1 MTIGDVIDQ
10 CNRIWPNQY
19 TKPDMLRWL
28 SEVDGRIFSEL
39 WCAHVEAADGP
50 FTGYDENTPDNTE
63 LLAVFPYDGMYVHY
77 LCAMVD
83 YYNAEYARYNN
94 GMMQFNEI
102 YADYSKWFNR
112 TNLTEDVRIR
122 VEG

>member
-10 CNRIWPNQY
+10 CNRIRPNQY

-28 SEVDGRIFSEL
+28 SEVDGRIFTEI

-63 LLAVFPYDGMYVHY
+63 LLAVCMRII
-77 LCAMVD
+77 CAPWWITTTPSTPD
-83 YYNAEYARYNN
+83 IITA
-94 GMMQFNEI
+94 
-102 YADYSKWFNR
+102 
-112 TNLTEDVRIR
+112 
-122 VEG
+122 

>member
-1 MTIGDVIDQ
+1 MTIGDVIDR
-10 CNRIWPNQY
+10 CNRIRPNQY
-19 TKPDMLRWL
+19 TRSDMLRWL
-28 SEVDGRIFSEL
+28 SEVDGRIFTEI
-39 WCAHVEAADGP
+39 WCAHAGAASEP
-50 FTGYDENTPDNTE
+50 FTGYDDNTPGRTA
-63 LLAVFPYDGMYVHY
+63 LLAVYPYDGMYLHY

-112 TNLTEDVRIR
+112 TNLTEDVRIK
-122 VEG
+122 VER